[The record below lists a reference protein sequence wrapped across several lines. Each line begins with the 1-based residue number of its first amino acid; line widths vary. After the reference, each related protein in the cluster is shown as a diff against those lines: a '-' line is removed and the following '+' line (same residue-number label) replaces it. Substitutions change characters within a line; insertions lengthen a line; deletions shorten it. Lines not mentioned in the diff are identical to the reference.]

1 MGSGEQAKKTAWH
14 GEGWNYWQG
23 ECNEAPKVTKGLEK
37 KGWPQEAGHWEQRG
51 ERGER
56 REDEGQE
63 KDILQVWSKL
73 LGLLGQESIANCL
86 PRTTT
91 QEANTLS
98 PS

>member
-37 KGWPQEAGHWEQRG
+37 RGWPQDAGYWEQRG

-73 LGLLGQESIANCL
+73 LGVLGQESIANCL